1 MPIMHL
7 ADETALFWKKLPDKT
22 LALRTE
28 KTAPGRKIG
37 KERITLLVCCNASGE
52 HKLKL
57 LMIGKAKNPRVFKQ
71 VKLPLEYANSKNA
84 WMTEMIFRNWF
95 KNSFVVQVRK
105 HLKEKNLPVKALLL
119 LDNTTCHPLS
129 LASSEEDIC
138 VMFLPPNCTALVQ
151 PMDQNAIRILKVNY
165 RKSFLSFMLSN
176 LTDNLTDVIKK
187 FSLKDVA
194 FLVTNAWNAVG
205 TNILQKCFNRILKH
219 EEWDSGD
226 DLPLAQLRSNHL
238 SEVIDLLVE
247 ISPDVYQN
255 NEITEWIND
264 EDIDQGEQSE
274 EDEEIEDDIL
284 EGNDNP
290 IPKIS
295 HSDAI
300 AALNTCIQY
309 AEEQDLRSEDILK
322 LIGLREIAYTNR
334 NETKLRQTKIT
345 NFLQQ

>member
-1 MPIMHL
+1 M
-7 ADETALFWKKLPDKT
+7 
-22 LALRTE
+22 
-28 KTAPGRKIG
+28 
-37 KERITLLVCCNASGE
+37 
-52 HKLKL
+52 
-57 LMIGKAKNPRVFKQ
+57 
-71 VKLPLEYANSKNA
+71 
-84 WMTEMIFRNWF
+84 
-95 KNSFVVQVRK
+95 
-105 HLKEKNLPVKALLL
+105 
-119 LDNTTCHPLS
+119 
-129 LASSEEDIC
+129 
-138 VMFLPPNCTALVQ
+138 
-151 PMDQNAIRILKVNY
+151 
-165 RKSFLSFMLSN
+165 
-176 LTDNLTDVIKK
+176 
-187 FSLKDVA
+187 
-194 FLVTNAWNAVG
+194 
-205 TNILQKCFNRILKH
+205 KH
-219 EEWDSGD
+219 EEWDSDD

-264 EDIDQGEQSE
+264 EDIDQGEQGE

-309 AEEQDLRSEDILK
+309 AEEQDFSSGDILK
-322 LIGLREIAYTNR
+322 LIGLREIAYKNL